1 VIGDREELI
10 IVQRSMFEADRLSS
24 DEAKGLRFKKG
35 ER

>member
-10 IVQRSMFEADRLSS
+10 IVQRSMFKDRLSS